1 VRGCL
6 RVDRSLLSL
15 NEAGHE
21 TAESPPDWIS
31 TILFLKLSTSAL
43 QSRLSRPVRSIVERQ
58 NPKLSTH
65 ATEAAILFSPFL
77 TFARQTRKIKVS
89 TSLLDLPSL
98 DIMVRSLF

>member
-65 ATEAAILFSPFL
+65 ATEAAIFIL
-77 TFARQTRKIKVS
+77 
-89 TSLLDLPSL
+89 
-98 DIMVRSLF
+98 SLFDIRKTDQKDKSLHITSRFTFS